1 MNNAEKYDKVF
12 METFSIDKSKLNANL
27 SFKSIPFWD
36 SVGHI
41 TLIAAMEEAF
51 GIELDPDDVMVFESY
66 EKGKEILKKYGT
78 NF

>member
-1 MNNAEKYDKVF
+1 MNNTEKYDKVF
-12 METFSIDKSKLNANL
+12 METFNVDRSKLDATL
-27 SFKSIPFWD
+27 SYQSIPYWD

-66 EKGKEILKKYGT
+66 EKGKDILGKYDIA
-78 NF
+78 F